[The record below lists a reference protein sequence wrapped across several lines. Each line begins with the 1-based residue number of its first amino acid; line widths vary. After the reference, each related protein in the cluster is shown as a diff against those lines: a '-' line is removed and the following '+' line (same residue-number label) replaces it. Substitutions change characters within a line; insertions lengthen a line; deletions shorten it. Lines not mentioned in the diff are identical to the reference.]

1 MGKPIALQIKEAIV
15 SYWERN
21 KEKNGG
27 SGPTLS
33 SLEEI
38 FGVKRNT
45 VFRILKKYK
54 DTGTVAN
61 LPKGVRKRHLTARQE
76 RQVLLEVKRNPFT
89 TLR

>member
-45 VFRILKKYK
+45 VFRILKNIKILVQWQISQREFVK
-54 DTGTVAN
+54 GTSQ
-61 LPKGVRKRHLTARQE
+61 LDKKGRSS
-76 RQVLLEVKRNPFT
+76 
-89 TLR
+89 